1 MYYHDLRNNI
11 ENFMYIYL
19 PIAEQPIHSLA
30 ILGIGAFLGLIM
42 GLVGVGGGFLLTPLM
57 MFLGIPPPVAVASVA
72 NQLVAP
78 SVSGVLSHWKRSNV
92 DFKMGTVLLLGG
104 IVGSSIGVILFN
116 FLGKIGQ
123 LDFVIKSSYVIF
135 LTLIG
140 TLMFSESLRLILRT
154 RKGKVTRGK
163 LHQHNWLHGLPFKIR
178 CWKSKLYISILLP
191 ILIGVIVGILA
202 ALMGIG
208 GGFIIVPAMIYLL
221 GMPTSLVVGTSLFQI
236 IFVAANTTILQA
248 SQNQTVDIVLA
259 TILLLGSVIGVQLG
273 SRFTNIL
280 RGEYLRLILSSIII
294 LVSLKLLIDLVS
306 VPSDLFSV
314 IISR

>member
-1 MYYHDLRNNI
+1 MYYYNLLNND
-11 ENFMYIYL
+11 ETLMYIYL
-19 PIAEQPIHSLA
+19 PIAEQPIHALV
-30 ILGIGAFLGLIM
+30 ILGVGAFLGLIM
-42 GLVGVGGGFLLTPLM
+42 GLVGVGGGFLLTPIM

-104 IVGSSIGVILFN
+104 VVGSSIGVLLFN

-140 TLMFSESLRLILRT
+140 SLMFTESLRLILRT
-154 RKGKVTRGK
+154 RKGKISRGK

-178 CWKSKLYISILLP
+178 FRKSKLYISILLP

-248 SQNQTVDIVLA
+248 SQNQTVDVVLA
-259 TILLLGSVIGVQLG
+259 TILLLGSVIGVQVG

-294 LVSLKLLIDLVS
+294 LVSLKLLIDLVT

>member
-178 CWKSKLYISILLP
+178 FRKSKLYISILLP

-280 RGEYLRLILSSIII
+280 KGEYLRLILSSIFI
-294 LVSLKLLIDLVS
+294 LVSLKLLIDLIT

-314 IISR
+314 IINR

>member
-1 MYYHDLRNNI
+1 MYYYNLLNND
-11 ENFMYIYL
+11 ETLMYIYL
-19 PIAEQPIHSLA
+19 PIAEQPIHALV
-30 ILGIGAFLGLIM
+30 ILGVGAFLGLIM
-42 GLVGVGGGFLLTPLM
+42 GLVGVGGGFLLTPIM

-104 IVGSSIGVILFN
+104 VVGSSIGVLLFN

-140 TLMFSESLRLILRT
+140 SLMFTESLRLILRT
-154 RKGKVTRGK
+154 RKGKISRGK

-178 CWKSKLYISILLP
+178 FRKSKLYISILLP

-259 TILLLGSVIGVQLG
+259 TILLLGSVIGVQIG

-280 RGEYLRLILSSIII
+280 KGEYLRLILSSIII
-294 LVSLKLLIDLVS
+294 LVSLILLVDLIT

>member
-1 MYYHDLRNNI
+1 MYYHNLRNNI

-92 DFKMGTVLLLGG
+92 DFKMGTVLLVGG

-140 TLMFSESLRLILRT
+140 TLMFSESLGLILRT

-178 CWKSKLYISILLP
+178 FRKSKLYISILLP

-280 RGEYLRLILSSIII
+280 KGEYLRLILSSIII
-294 LVSLKLLIDLVS
+294 LVSLKLLIDLVTI
-306 VPSDLFSV
+306 PSDLFSV

>member
-1 MYYHDLRNNI
+1 
-11 ENFMYIYL
+11 MYIYL

-140 TLMFSESLRLILRT
+140 TLMFSESLTLVLRT

-178 CWKSKLYISILLP
+178 FRKSKLYISILLP

-259 TILLLGSVIGVQLG
+259 TILLLGSVVGVQVG

-280 RGEYLRLILSSIII
+280 KGEYLRLMLSSIII
-294 LVSLKLLIDLVS
+294 LVSLKLLIDLIT

>member
-1 MYYHDLRNNI
+1 MYYYTLGNNDKTL
-11 ENFMYIYL
+11 MYIYL

-30 ILGIGAFLGLIM
+30 ILGVGAFLGLIM
-42 GLVGVGGGFLLTPLM
+42 GLVGVGGGFLLTPIM

-104 IVGSSIGVILFN
+104 VAGSSIGVILFN
-116 FLGKIGQ
+116 FLGRIGQ

-135 LTLIG
+135 LTIIG
-140 TLMFSESLRLILRT
+140 SLMFAESLRLILRT
-154 RKGKVTRGK
+154 SKGKISRGK

-178 CWKSKLYISILLP
+178 FRKSKLYISILLP

-259 TILLLGSVIGVQLG
+259 TILLLGSVVGVQIG
-273 SRFTNIL
+273 SRYTNIL

-294 LVSLKLLIDLVS
+294 LVSFKLLIDLIA

>member
-1 MYYHDLRNNI
+1 
-11 ENFMYIYL
+11 
-19 PIAEQPIHSLA
+19 
-30 ILGIGAFLGLIM
+30 
-42 GLVGVGGGFLLTPLM
+42 M

-78 SVSGVLSHWKRSNV
+78 SVSGVLSHWKRGNV

-104 IVGSSIGVILFN
+104 VVGSSIGVVIFN

-123 LDFVIKSSYVIF
+123 LDLVIKSSYVVF

-140 TLMFSESLRLILRT
+140 SLMLSESLNLILRKM
-154 RKGKVTRGK
+154 KGKVSRGK
-163 LHQHNWLHGLPFKIR
+163 LHQHNWLHGLPFKTR
-178 CWKSKLYISILLP
+178 FRKSKLYISVLLP
-191 ILIGVIVGILA
+191 IFIGIIVGILA

-259 TILLLGSVIGVQLG
+259 SILLLGSVVGVQVG

-280 RGEYLRLILSSIII
+280 KGEYLRLILSTLII
-294 LVSLKLLIDLVS
+294 LVSLTLLTDLITI
-306 VPSDLFSV
+306 PSDIFSV

>member
-104 IVGSSIGVILFN
+104 VAGSSIGVILFN

-123 LDFVIKSSYVIF
+123 LDFVIKSSYIIF

-178 CWKSKLYISILLP
+178 FRKSKLYISILLP

-294 LVSLKLLIDLVS
+294 LVSLKLLIDLVT

>member
-1 MYYHDLRNNI
+1 MYYHNLRNSI

-19 PIAEQPIHSLA
+19 PIAEQPIHSLV
-30 ILGIGAFLGLIM
+30 ILSIGAFLGLIM

-104 IVGSSIGVILFN
+104 VVGSSIGVILFN

-178 CWKSKLYISILLP
+178 FRKSKLYISILLP
-191 ILIGVIVGILA
+191 VLIGVIVGILA

-294 LVSLKLLIDLVS
+294 LVSLKLLIDLVT
-306 VPSDLFSV
+306 VPTDLFSV

>member
-104 IVGSSIGVILFN
+104 IVGSSIGVLLFN
-116 FLGKIGQ
+116 FLGKMGQ
-123 LDFVIKSSYVIF
+123 LDLVIKSSYVIF

-140 TLMFSESLRLILRT
+140 SLMFAESLRLILRT
-154 RKGKVTRGK
+154 RKGKISRGK
-163 LHQHNWLHGLPFKIR
+163 LHQHNWLHGLPFKMR
-178 CWKSKLYISILLP
+178 FRKSKLYISILLP
-191 ILIGVIVGILA
+191 ILIGIIVGILA
-202 ALMGIG
+202 ALMGFG

-259 TILLLGSVIGVQLG
+259 TILLLGSVIGVQIG
-273 SRFTNIL
+273 SRYTNIL
-280 RGEYLRLILSSIII
+280 KGEYLRLILSSIII
-294 LVSLKLLIDLVS
+294 LVSLKLLIDLIT
-306 VPSDLFSV
+306 VPSDLFSI

>member
-1 MYYHDLRNNI
+1 MYYHTCTNNN

-30 ILGIGAFLGLIM
+30 ILGVGTFLGLIM
-42 GLVGVGGGFLLTPLM
+42 GLVGVGGGFLLTPIM

-78 SVSGVLSHWKRSNV
+78 SVSGVLSHWKRGNV

-104 IVGSSIGVILFN
+104 IVGSSVGVVIFN

-123 LDFVIKSSYVIF
+123 LDLVIKSSYVVF

-140 TLMFSESLRLILRT
+140 GLMLSESLRLILRK
-154 RKGKVTRGK
+154 RKGKVSRGK
-163 LHQHNWLHGLPFKIR
+163 LHQHNWLHGLPFKTR
-178 CWKSKLYISILLP
+178 FRKSKLYISILLP
-191 ILIGVIVGILA
+191 IFIGVIVGILA

-259 TILLLGSVIGVQLG
+259 SILLLGSVVGVQVG
-273 SRFTNIL
+273 SRFTNIIK
-280 RGEYLRLILSSIII
+280 GEYLRLILSTLII
-294 LVSLKLLIDLVS
+294 LVSLKLLTDLITI
-306 VPSDLFSV
+306 PSDIFSV

>member
-1 MYYHDLRNNI
+1 MYYYNLRNND
-11 ENFMYIYL
+11 ETLMYIYL

-30 ILGIGAFLGLIM
+30 ILGVGAFLGLIM
-42 GLVGVGGGFLLTPLM
+42 GLVGVGGGFLLTPIM

-104 IVGSSIGVILFN
+104 VVGSSIGVILFN

-154 RKGKVTRGK
+154 RKGKISRGK

-178 CWKSKLYISILLP
+178 FRKSKLYISILLP

-259 TILLLGSVIGVQLG
+259 TILLLGSVIGVQIG

-280 RGEYLRLILSSIII
+280 KGEYLRLILSSIII
-294 LVSLKLLIDLVS
+294 LVSLKLLIDLIT

>member
-1 MYYHDLRNNI
+1 MYYYNLLNND
-11 ENFMYIYL
+11 ETLMYIYL
-19 PIAEQPIHSLA
+19 PIAEQPIHALV
-30 ILGIGAFLGLIM
+30 ILGVGAFLGLIM
-42 GLVGVGGGFLLTPLM
+42 GLVGVGGGFLLTPIM

-104 IVGSSIGVILFN
+104 IVGSSLGVVLFN

-178 CWKSKLYISILLP
+178 FRKSKLYISILLP

-294 LVSLKLLIDLVS
+294 LVSLKLLIDLVT

>member
-1 MYYHDLRNNI
+1 MYYYNLLNND
-11 ENFMYIYL
+11 ETLMYIYL

-30 ILGIGAFLGLIM
+30 ILGVGAFLGLIM
-42 GLVGVGGGFLLTPLM
+42 GLVGVGGGFLLTPIM

-104 IVGSSIGVILFN
+104 IVGSSIGVLLFN

-135 LTLIG
+135 LTIIG
-140 TLMFSESLRLILRT
+140 TLMFLESVRLILRT
-154 RKGKVTRGK
+154 RKGKVSRGK

-178 CWKSKLYISILLP
+178 FRKSKLYISILLP

-259 TILLLGSVIGVQLG
+259 TILLLGSVIGVQIG

-280 RGEYLRLILSSIII
+280 KGEYLRLILSSIII
-294 LVSLKLLIDLVS
+294 LVSLILLVDLIT

>member
-1 MYYHDLRNNI
+1 MYYHNFKNNI

-104 IVGSSIGVILFN
+104 VAGSSIGVIIFN

-178 CWKSKLYISILLP
+178 FRKSKLYISILLP

-208 GGFIIVPAMIYLL
+208 GGFLIVPAMIYLL

-259 TILLLGSVIGVQLG
+259 TILLLGSVIGVQIG

-280 RGEYLRLILSSIII
+280 KGEYLRLILSSIII
-294 LVSLKLLIDLVS
+294 LVSLKLLIDLVT

>member
-1 MYYHDLRNNI
+1 MYYHDFRNNI

-178 CWKSKLYISILLP
+178 FRKSKLYISILLP

-248 SQNQTVDIVLA
+248 SQNQTVDVVLA

-280 RGEYLRLILSSIII
+280 KGEYLRLILSSIII

>member
-1 MYYHDLRNNI
+1 MYYHYLRNNY
-11 ENFMYIYL
+11 ENLMYIYL

-30 ILGIGAFLGLIM
+30 ILGVGAFLGLIM
-42 GLVGVGGGFLLTPLM
+42 GLVGVGGGFLLTPIM

-104 IVGSSIGVILFN
+104 IVGSSIGVLLFN

-123 LDFVIKSSYVIF
+123 LDLVIKSSYVIF

-140 TLMFSESLRLILRT
+140 SLMFAESLRLILRT
-154 RKGKVTRGK
+154 RKGKISRGK
-163 LHQHNWLHGLPFKIR
+163 LHQHNWLHGLPFKMR
-178 CWKSKLYISILLP
+178 FRKSKLYISILLP
-191 ILIGVIVGILA
+191 ILIGIIVGILA

-259 TILLLGSVIGVQLG
+259 TILLLGSVIGVQIG
-273 SRFTNIL
+273 SRYTNIL
-280 RGEYLRLILSSIII
+280 KGEYLRLLLSSIII
-294 LVSLKLLIDLVS
+294 LVSFKLLIDLIT
-306 VPSDLFSV
+306 VPSDLFSI

>member
-1 MYYHDLRNNI
+1 MYYHACTNNN

-30 ILGIGAFLGLIM
+30 ILGVGTFLGLIM
-42 GLVGVGGGFLLTPLM
+42 GLVGVGGGFLLTPIM

-78 SVSGVLSHWKRSNV
+78 SVSGVLSHWKRGNV

-104 IVGSSIGVILFN
+104 VMGSSVGVVIFN

-123 LDFVIKSSYVIF
+123 LDLVIKSSYIVF

-140 TLMFSESLRLILRT
+140 GLMLSESLRLILRK
-154 RKGKVTRGK
+154 RKGKVSRGK
-163 LHQHNWLHGLPFKIR
+163 LHQHNWLHGLPFKTR
-178 CWKSKLYISILLP
+178 FRKSKLYISILLP
-191 ILIGVIVGILA
+191 IFIGVIVGVLA

-259 TILLLGSVIGVQLG
+259 SILLLGSVVGVQIG

-280 RGEYLRLILSSIII
+280 KGEYLRLILSSLII
-294 LVSLKLLIDLVS
+294 LVSLKLT
-306 VPSDLFSV
+306 SDLITIPPDIFSV
-314 IISR
+314 VISR

>member
-1 MYYHDLRNNI
+1 MYYHNLRNNI

-104 IVGSSIGVILFN
+104 VVGSSIGVILFN

-178 CWKSKLYISILLP
+178 FRKSKLYISILLP

-259 TILLLGSVIGVQLG
+259 TILLLGSVVGVQVG

-280 RGEYLRLILSSIII
+280 KGEYLRLILSSIII
-294 LVSLKLLIDLVS
+294 LVSLKLLIDLVT

>member
-1 MYYHDLRNNI
+1 MYYYNLGNKDETL
-11 ENFMYIYL
+11 MYIYL
-19 PIAEQPIHSLA
+19 PIAEQPVHSLA
-30 ILGIGAFLGLIM
+30 ILGVGAFLGLIM
-42 GLVGVGGGFLLTPLM
+42 GLVGVGGGFLLTPIM

-104 IVGSSIGVILFN
+104 VAGSSIGVLLFN

-140 TLMFSESLRLILRT
+140 SLMFTESLRLILRT
-154 RKGKVTRGK
+154 RKGKVSRGK

-178 CWKSKLYISILLP
+178 FRKSKLYISILLP

-259 TILLLGSVIGVQLG
+259 TILLLGSVMGVQVG

-280 RGEYLRLILSSIII
+280 KGEYLRLILSSIII
-294 LVSLKLLIDLVS
+294 LVSLKLLIDLIT

>member
-1 MYYHDLRNNI
+1 MYYYNLLNND
-11 ENFMYIYL
+11 ETLMYIYL
-19 PIAEQPIHSLA
+19 PIAEQPIHALV
-30 ILGIGAFLGLIM
+30 ILGVGAFLGLIM
-42 GLVGVGGGFLLTPLM
+42 GLVGVGGGFLLTPIM

-104 IVGSSIGVILFN
+104 VVGSSIGVLLFN

-140 TLMFSESLRLILRT
+140 SLMFTESLRLILRT
-154 RKGKVTRGK
+154 RKGKISRGK

-178 CWKSKLYISILLP
+178 FRKSKLYISILLP
-191 ILIGVIVGILA
+191 IFIGVIVGILA

-259 TILLLGSVIGVQLG
+259 TILLLGSVIGVQIG
-273 SRFTNIL
+273 SRYTNIL
-280 RGEYLRLILSSIII
+280 KGEYLRLILSSIII
-294 LVSLKLLIDLVS
+294 LVSFKLLIDLIA

>member
-1 MYYHDLRNNI
+1 MYYHNLRNNI
-11 ENFMYIYL
+11 EYIMYIYL
-19 PIAEQPIHSLA
+19 PIAELPIHSLA

-104 IVGSSIGVILFN
+104 VVGSSIGVILFN

-178 CWKSKLYISILLP
+178 FRKSKLYISILLP

-294 LVSLKLLIDLVS
+294 LVSLKLLIDLVT

>member
-140 TLMFSESLRLILRT
+140 TLMFSESLRLILRS
-154 RKGKVTRGK
+154 RKGKITRGE

-178 CWKSKLYISILLP
+178 FRKSKLYISILLP

-294 LVSLKLLIDLVS
+294 LVSLKLLIDLVT

>member
-1 MYYHDLRNNI
+1 MYYHDLRNKI

-178 CWKSKLYISILLP
+178 FRKSKLYISILLP

>member
-1 MYYHDLRNNI
+1 MYYHNLRNNI

-19 PIAEQPIHSLA
+19 PIAEQPIHSLV

-104 IVGSSIGVILFN
+104 VVGSSIGVILFN

-140 TLMFSESLRLILRT
+140 TLMFSESLRLILRS
-154 RKGKVTRGK
+154 RKGKITRGK

-178 CWKSKLYISILLP
+178 FRKSKLYISILLP

-294 LVSLKLLIDLVS
+294 LVSLKLLIDLVT

>member
-1 MYYHDLRNNI
+1 MYYYDLRNNI

-104 IVGSSIGVILFN
+104 VVGSSIGVILFN

-140 TLMFSESLRLILRT
+140 TLMFSESLRLILRS
-154 RKGKVTRGK
+154 RKGKITRGK

-178 CWKSKLYISILLP
+178 FRKSKLYISILLP

-221 GMPTSLVVGTSLFQI
+221 GVPTSLVVGTSLFQI

-294 LVSLKLLIDLVS
+294 LVSLKLLIDLVT

>member
-11 ENFMYIYL
+11 ESFMYIYL

-30 ILGIGAFLGLIM
+30 ILGVGAFLGLIM

-104 IVGSSIGVILFN
+104 VVGSSIGVILFN

-140 TLMFSESLRLILRT
+140 ILMFSESLRLILRT

-178 CWKSKLYISILLP
+178 FRKSKLYISILLP

-294 LVSLKLLIDLVS
+294 LVSLKLLIDLVT

>member
-1 MYYHDLRNNI
+1 MYYYNLLNND
-11 ENFMYIYL
+11 ETLMYIYL
-19 PIAEQPIHSLA
+19 PIAEQPIHALV
-30 ILGIGAFLGLIM
+30 ILGVGAFLGLIM
-42 GLVGVGGGFLLTPLM
+42 GLVGVGGGFLLTPIM

-104 IVGSSIGVILFN
+104 VVGSSIGVLLFN

-140 TLMFSESLRLILRT
+140 SLMFTESLRLILRT
-154 RKGKVTRGK
+154 RKGKISRGK

-178 CWKSKLYISILLP
+178 FRKSKLYISILLP
-191 ILIGVIVGILA
+191 ILIGIIVGILA

-259 TILLLGSVIGVQLG
+259 TILLLGSVIGVQIG
-273 SRFTNIL
+273 SRYTNIL
-280 RGEYLRLILSSIII
+280 KGEYLRLILSSIII
-294 LVSLKLLIDLVS
+294 LVSLKLLIDLIT
-306 VPSDLFSV
+306 VPSDPFSI

>member
-1 MYYHDLRNNI
+1 MYYYNLGNKDETL
-11 ENFMYIYL
+11 MYIYL
-19 PIAEQPIHSLA
+19 PIAEQPIHALV
-30 ILGIGAFLGLIM
+30 ILGVGAFLGLIM
-42 GLVGVGGGFLLTPLM
+42 GLVGVGGGFLLTPIM

-104 IVGSSIGVILFN
+104 VAGSSIGVLLFN

-140 TLMFSESLRLILRT
+140 SLMFTESLRLILRT
-154 RKGKVTRGK
+154 RKGKVSRGK

-178 CWKSKLYISILLP
+178 FRKSKLYISILLP

-221 GMPTSLVVGTSLFQI
+221 GMPTSLVVGTSFFQI

-259 TILLLGSVIGVQLG
+259 TILLLGSVMGVQVG

-280 RGEYLRLILSSIII
+280 KGEYLRLILSSIII
-294 LVSLKLLIDLVS
+294 LVSLKLLIDLIT
-306 VPSDLFSV
+306 VPSDLFSI